1 MKHCS
6 TTGRVTLAD
15 GDETDRVEEHLFACG
30 DCSARLHDM
39 ASLGAGLAA
48 LAHQGR
54 VTGIVSRTLLNRMQ
68 RDGVHVRLYS
78 VVSGETVP
86 CAVFPADDLV
96 VAAMRADFS
105 AADAVTL
112 SVMGPGDSPIG
123 EVDDVPVSRSGQ
135 RTPLGPACR
144 SRASDAI
151 DAAADHAR
159 VRWRDARRTRHLR
172 ARPLSVDTAD
182 VTILPVPSGGAPR
195 PHTSAGPN
203 TTAGI
208 RNSPMQQSV
217 PVTHRFRSARKDS
230 GRMYDIPPL
239 SLDDIG

>member
-1 MKHCS
+1 MRPSCNAPIPDE
-6 TTGRVTLAD
+6 TLLDYWARDRAD

-78 VVSGETVP
+78 LTSGETVP

-123 EVDDVPVSRSGQ
+123 QVDDVPVSG
-135 RTPLGPACR
+135 LDGELFWVLPAAAVR
-144 SRASDAI
+144 QMPSMRLRLTLASVGASRAVLGTYVL
-151 DAAADHAR
+151 DH
-159 VRWRDARRTRHLR
+159 
-172 ARPLSVDTAD
+172 
-182 VTILPVPSGGAPR
+182 
-195 PHTSAGPN
+195 SAS
-203 TTAGI
+203 T
-208 RNSPMQQSV
+208 
-217 PVTHRFRSARKDS
+217 
-230 GRMYDIPPL
+230 PPA
-239 SLDDIG
+239 